1 MRRKKVNILFFI
13 DMLESIGGTEKHLF
27 QLVTSL
33 DRNKFSCMVCPFAP
47 RDSEIIRKIKGNG
60 ISVIPIPVSRY
71 YSFNAYWQAFK
82 IRKLI
87 RENKIDIVQTFHFQS
102 DTYGVIVSKLSGVG
116 HIISSRRDTG
126 DLKKPLHIFLNRA
139 ANKFIDVFIVVA
151 NAIGNRIKMT
161 EGVHPAKIITIYNGV
176 NETQLNF
183 ENDIDVVKK
192 KAELG
197 ISAESFVIGKVA
209 WFRPEKGYQ
218 IFFEAIKKVKPFI
231 KDLKV
236 LAVGSGV
243 LRGYFEQYCEN
254 NGLRSTVIFKV
265 TSNDKI
271 KELISVM
278 DIACLTP
285 ISNEGLSNAILEEMA
300 LARPVIATSVGGN
313 AELVVDGETG
323 IIVPPNDPNR
333 LADAMIKLYKNPEL
347 RKAMGAKGR
356 ERVKTYFTLERML
369 KKMEDLY
376 ISLMEEKNN

>member
-1 MRRKKVNILFFI
+1 M
-13 DMLESIGGTEKHLF
+13 
-27 QLVTSL
+27 
-33 DRNKFSCMVCPFAP
+33 
-47 RDSEIIRKIKGNG
+47 
-60 ISVIPIPVSRY
+60 
-71 YSFNAYWQAFK
+71 
-82 IRKLI
+82 
-87 RENKIDIVQTFHFQS
+87 
-102 DTYGVIVSKLSGVG
+102 
-116 HIISSRRDTG
+116 
-126 DLKKPLHIFLNRA
+126 
-139 ANKFIDVFIVVA
+139 
-151 NAIGNRIKMT
+151 
-161 EGVHPAKIITIYNGV
+161 
-176 NETQLNF
+176 NF